1 MKTFYAPLAKSSL
14 FLQSTKARRWRAFTK
29 YHLGSRAYP
38 AFPLGLGSAGRR
50 ALIPLALLLALAACA
65 STEQVAQ
72 APVQNTVSPAD
83 SAAVLP
89 YLKALYPDA
98 IESPQVPPEP
108 EGGYRNMLM
117 QIRYPMEALR
127 AGVQGRVYVRFVVD
141 ESGKVLSPTVVR
153 GIGEGCDE
161 EAVRVISATKF
172 APGRHEGKSVKVL
185 MGMPV
190 SFRFRTQN

>member
-1 MKTFYAPLAKSSL
+1 M
-14 FLQSTKARRWRAFTK
+14 
-29 YHLGSRAYP
+29 
-38 AFPLGLGSAGRR
+38 
-50 ALIPLALLLALAACA
+50 LALAACA
-65 STEQVAQ
+65 SSEQVVQ
-72 APVQNTVSPAD
+72 ALVQNTVSPGRFGSGPSLPE
-83 SAAVLP
+83 SAL
-89 YLKALYPDA
+89 LDA

-127 AGVQGRVYVRFVVD
+127 AGVQDRVNVRFVVD
-141 ESGKVLSPTVVR
+141 ESGKVLLPTVVR

-161 EAVRVISATKF
+161 EAVRVISAAKF